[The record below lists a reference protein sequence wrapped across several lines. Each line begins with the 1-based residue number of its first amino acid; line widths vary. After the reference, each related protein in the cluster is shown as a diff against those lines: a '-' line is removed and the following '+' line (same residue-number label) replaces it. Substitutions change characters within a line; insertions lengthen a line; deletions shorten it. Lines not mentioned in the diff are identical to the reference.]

1 MYLKS
6 IGILLISS
14 LFIGCVSIPPEAPQL
29 STELGK
35 RITAIETANIKLL
48 NKFFE
53 QKRKE
58 VDKFIVDEWTPLFSQ
73 KLFSNP
79 QVSKLW
85 DTIVRENNK
94 QDRLMFLIKF
104 GPKLQT
110 KINEKRLE
118 LILPLE
124 QLERSIENQIRQE
137 YAQAKAINN
146 SISSLLLSAVEVT
159 KNTDR
164 YLSMVGITNEKIG
177 SIIDQTDDMVS
188 DLLSKAQD
196 APNKV
201 DKAKAFIQKV
211 KSLKEKI

>member
-1 MYLKS
+1 MYIKS
-6 IGILLISS
+6 IGVLLISL

-58 VDKFIVDEWTPLFSQ
+58 VDKFIIEEWTPLFAQ

-79 QVSKLW
+79 KVSKLW
-85 DTIVRENNK
+85 EKIVRKNNK

-104 GPKLQT
+104 GPKLQQ

-118 LILPLE
+118 LIIPLE
-124 QLERSIENQIRQE
+124 QLERSIEN
-137 YAQAKAINN
+137 
-146 SISSLLLSAVEVT
+146 
-159 KNTDR
+159 
-164 YLSMVGITNEKIG
+164 KI
-177 SIIDQTDDMVS
+177 
-188 DLLSKAQD
+188 L
-196 APNKV
+196 
-201 DKAKAFIQKV
+201 
-211 KSLKEKI
+211 E